1 MRLVRDPY
9 GALVEMHAAYGNVFA
24 VGRGPLRFVYL
35 AGAEAHRDLFALGP
49 PDVSWHDAFAVL
61 IPVDGE
67 TAIVVS
73 DGADHARRRRI
84 VQPAFGRRRLDD
96 TITVMSDEA
105 RRTFATWTAGTTH
118 HAYGEL
124 RPCIRRIVIRSLF
137 GDDFAARGD
146 ELGEALEPAFEY
158 INRPPWKRF
167 DRDWPGTPYRRA
179 MRSRR
184 AADAIVF
191 DEILRRR
198 QDAETITRDD
208 LLSVLIVAQDHD
220 GALSDV
226 EVRDQ
231 VISLIAAGYDT
242 TTAAA
247 SWMTLF
253 LATNDD
259 VRQRLV
265 DEVASIVG
273 DRPLDAGVI
282 ADMPWLNGV
291 VSETLRLGPPGYVVP
306 RKIDRPVTVAG
317 HTLPAGK
324 LAFYSPYLT
333 GRMASLWPAA
343 DEFRPGRWIEGHE
356 HHHDVEQGAWAPFG
370 GGTRRCLGFGFAI
383 TELKVLA
390 VELLR
395 ATHGRITALNPTPE
409 PAGLASMYPADG
421 VPIRVGSPAEL
432 VGAAG

>member
-9 GALVEMHAAYGNVFA
+9 SALVDMQATYGNVFA
-24 VGRGPLRFVYL
+24 VGRGRLRFIYL

-73 DGADHARRRRI
+73 DGDDHARRRRL

-96 TITVMSDEA
+96 TITMMSDEA
-105 RRTFATWTAGTTH
+105 RQTFAAWTAGTTH
-118 HAYGEL
+118 DTYGEL

-137 GDDFAARGD
+137 GDDFAARSDEFGD
-146 ELGEALEPAFEY
+146 ALEAAFDY

-167 DRDWPGTPYRRA
+167 DRDWPFTPYRRA

-191 DEILRRR
+191 DEITRRR
-198 QDAETITRDD
+198 HDAATVTRDD
-208 LLSVLIVAQDHD
+208 LMSVLVVAQDDD
-220 GALSDV
+220 GVLADV

-253 LATNDD
+253 LAVNDD
-259 VRQRLV
+259 ARDRLV
-265 DEVASIVG
+265 DEVSSTLG
-273 DRPLDAGVI
+273 DRPLDADAI
-282 ADMPWLNGV
+282 AHMPWLNGV
-291 VSETLRLGPPGYVVP
+291 VSESLRLGPPGYVVP
-306 RKIDRPVTVAG
+306 RKIDRPVTIAG
-317 HTLPAGK
+317 HSLPAGK

-333 GRMASLWPAA
+333 GRMESLWPAP
-343 DEFRPGRWIEGHE
+343 DEFRPGRWIEGHD
-356 HHHDVEQGAWAPFG
+356 HHHQVEPGAWAPFG
-370 GGTRRCLGFGFAI
+370 GRARRCLGFGFAI

-395 ATHGRITALNPTPE
+395 ATQGRITALNPAPTPT
-409 PAGLASMYPADG
+409 GLASMYPADG
-421 VPIRVGSPAEL
+421 VPIRVG
-432 VGAAG
+432 